1 MSKGKENRSRRI
13 PVRVVGEEDEIST
26 EPMAT
31 ETVIE
36 EAPELESPVEA
47 VAEASSEHEPPVEA
61 ATDAVPPAEPA
72 TGDELDANETP
83 SVSDLLRELEAQDQA
98 EAEALAKSRSVSE
111 FVQPPLSRGERAAAA
126 LAHQALTELGGLRAE
141 NAQLRNRAGNLENDK
156 TEVLDRLIRLQADFD
171 NLRKRTERERTDI
184 HSRLVLD
191 VAKKLLPV
199 IDNLNRAVNAE
210 DSVQAS
216 ESEEFRHFWNGVKL
230 INKQLTEVL
239 ENLGIEAIPAI
250 GEPFDPN
257 FHEAVATE
265 QSDQIEPD
273 LITEELARGYR
284 MGNKLLRPSMV
295 KVSTR

>member
-1 MSKGKENRSRRI
+1 MIKGKENRSRRI

-26 EPMAT
+26 EPTPA
-31 ETVIE
+31 E
-36 EAPELESPVEA
+36 E
-47 VAEASSEHEPPVEA
+47 VAEATPETETPMETVTDASSEPEPPVEA
-61 ATDAVPPAEPA
+61 VPEAIPPAEPA
-72 TGDELDANETP
+72 SGDELDADETP

-98 EAEALAKSRSVSE
+98 EAEALAKARTASE
-111 FVQPPLSRGERAAAA
+111 PVQTTVSRGERAAAA

-230 INKQLTEVL
+230 IYKQLTDVL
-239 ENLGIEAIPAI
+239 DNLGIEAIPAV
-250 GEPFDPN
+250 GELFDPN

>member
-1 MSKGKENRSRRI
+1 MSKGKENKAHRI
-13 PVRVVGEEDEIST
+13 PVRVVGEESDVSAEPSPAEVVAAVVPEAEIVDA
-26 EPMAT
+26 E
-31 ETVIE
+31 
-36 EAPELESPVEA
+36 
-47 VAEASSEHEPPVEA
+47 VAEAEPVA
-61 ATDAVPPAEPA
+61 AHP
-72 TGDELDANETP
+72 GNDELDADETP
-83 SVSDLLRELEAQDQA
+83 SVSDLLAELEAQDQA
-98 EAEALAKSRSVSE
+98 EADALAKSRAAAESALST
-111 FVQPPLSRGERAAAA
+111 LSRGERAAAA
-126 LAHQALTELGGLRAE
+126 LAHQALTELAGLRAE
-141 NAQLRNRAGNLENDK
+141 NAQLRNRASNLENDK
-156 TEVLDRLIRLQADFD
+156 TEVMDRLIRLQADFD

-184 HSRLVLD
+184 HSRLVID
-191 VAKKLLPV
+191 VAKRLLPV

-239 ENLGIEAIPAI
+239 DNLGIEAIPAI

-265 QSDQIEPD
+265 QSDEVEPD

-284 MGNKLLRPSMV
+284 MGTKLIRPSMV